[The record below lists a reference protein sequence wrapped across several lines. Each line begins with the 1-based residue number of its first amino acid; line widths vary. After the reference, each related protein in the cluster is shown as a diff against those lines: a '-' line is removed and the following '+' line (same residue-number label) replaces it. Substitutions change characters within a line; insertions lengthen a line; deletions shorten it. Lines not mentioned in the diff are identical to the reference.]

1 MTTRAPWHRL
11 PRLVR
16 DDDGNVTAIVAV
28 TFVALAGI
36 ASLSFDF
43 GRLLNLDTEMQSAVD
58 AAALAGATQLDN
70 ELGARDRARQ
80 AAITSA
86 NALAVNGQV
95 FSTDDNGTLV
105 TIRTE
110 NIRFL
115 IDLETRDEATTDAE
129 ANFIEIDA
137 DQRRVDYAFG
147 GLVGNVSADTG
158 GHAVA
163 GMTTAFCQVPPL
175 MICAPPNDFN
185 PSDPDE
191 IFLPGQGIQLKE
203 SNGGGWVPGNFGL
216 LALNQPDGSVDLSAD
231 LIRDALGRVDPVA
244 QCFNTD
250 GTVTTKPGQTTSVA
264 MGINMRFDIYPQ
276 GNLGG
281 PPYPDEP
288 SKFEDNPHYMPSMN
302 PTKGLV
308 RNGSECSF
316 EHPNGWNH
324 PAERYDGPGDTA
336 VDAMGFPRDN
346 CAYPSGGNGCNPNA
360 GGSQFGDTVWDV
372 DKYMEVNHPGI
383 AWPTEFG
390 GYPGIFA
397 DANNPTRY
405 EVYQWELVPDA
416 NVPPNY
422 PNMPGGANTA
432 EAPYIGPQC
441 NTTAVQAN
449 PDRRVISAAL
459 IDCTG
464 LTGTETVEDFTFIQL
479 LLTEPMGV
487 YDGNNDIY
495 VEYIGLA
502 DEGGPTA
509 SVARHIVQLYE

>member
-1 MTTRAPWHRL
+1 MTSRTVIACRDGGVAP
-11 PRLVR
+11 
-16 DDDGNVTAIVAV
+16 IVAIS
-28 TFVALAGI
+28 FVALAGI
-36 ASLSFDF
+36 AALSVDL
-43 GRLLNLDTEMQSAVD
+43 GRLINLDTELQSAAD

-70 ELGARDRARQ
+70 EAGARDRARQ

-95 FSTDDNGTLV
+95 FATDGAGALV
-105 TIRTE
+105 AIRDE

-115 IDLETRDEATTDAE
+115 VDLDTRAEATTDAE

-137 DQRRVDYAFG
+137 DPRRVDFAFG
-147 GLVGNVSADTG
+147 GLVGNTSATAG
-158 GHAVA
+158 AHAVA

-175 MICAPPNDFN
+175 MICQPDTDFN
-185 PSDPDE
+185 PGDPDE
-191 IFLPGQGIQLKE
+191 IFFPGQGIQLKE
-203 SNGGGWVPGNFGL
+203 SNGPGWVPGNFGL
-216 LALNQPDGSVDLSAD
+216 LALNQPDGSADLSAD

-250 GTVTTKPGQTTSVA
+250 GTVTTKPGQTTAVQ

-281 PPYPDEP
+281 PPFPGEP
-288 SKFEDNPHYMPSMN
+288 NDFADNPHYMPSLN

-308 RNGSECSF
+308 RGSQCSF
-316 EHPNGWNH
+316 GNGPNGWNH
-324 PAERYDGPGDTA
+324 PDEVYDGPGDTD
-336 VDAMGFPRDN
+336 VDAMGMPRDN

-360 GGSQFGDTVWDV
+360 GGSQFGDGNWDV

-383 AWPTEFG
+383 VWPTEFG

-397 DANNPTRY
+397 DPNNPTRFETY
-405 EVYQWELVPDA
+405 RWELVPDG

-422 PNMPGGANTA
+422 PNMPGGPNTV
-432 EAPYIGPQC
+432 EDPHIGPQC
-441 NTTAVQAN
+441 NTTATQAD

-459 IDCTG
+459 IDCNG
-464 LTGTETVEDFTFIQL
+464 LSGTETVEDFVFINL
-479 LLTEPMGV
+479 FLTEPMGV

-495 VEYIGLA
+495 VEYIGRS
-502 DEGGPTA
+502 DESGP
-509 SVARHIVQLYE
+509 VANIARNIVQLYE